1 MAMLSLSRAVKKQRI
16 SVNAHDRS
24 VSSFTVSVSL
34 RVGIAGQI
42 AAAQTVSTDQ
52 KRRVISLRH
61 VPRLLNEIRR
71 LSPRNYKDC
80 NIVKAAHASALAAV
94 KATVSAISW
103 VYSVQNGA
111 SAQDARI
118 AVAVHH
124 HRPKNQKRLTN
135 DLKKW
140 PVRYNRR

>member
-24 VSSFTVSVSL
+24 VSSFTVSVSP
-34 RVGIAGQI
+34 RVGIAVRI

-103 VYSVQNGA
+103 VYSVQNL
-111 SAQDARI
+111 SLI
-118 AVAVHH
+118 HI
-124 HRPKNQKRLTN
+124 
-135 DLKKW
+135 
-140 PVRYNRR
+140 